1 MAPAFINEEGT
12 SRTLQLFSHAL
23 KDMYVALRYLCNPS
37 IEKVEVGGHPGLHRK
52 CGPAWAI

>member
-23 KDMYVALRYLCNPS
+23 KDMYVAV
-37 IEKVEVGGHPGLHRK
+37 IEVPL
-52 CGPAWAI
+52 